1 MLQMAAVLF
10 AILCAAWL
18 PMSLQQI
25 VPADLGGL
33 SGFCPVSQEALRV
46 LPSSGFTRS
55 VLQPFT
61 TTTLA
66 GSQEPLPL
74 AANLTEC
81 LFQSYDPAF
90 DAIIGDNRTVYQVGP
105 TRSEPWAV
113 ESPAYL
119 PGITLPNLVVGRTVQ
134 AFRKGRILVV
144 TAVLSFMEE
153 IFRLFTLIASFRSA
167 EHVYGMRCNSVMC
180 GPPT

>member
-18 PMSLQQI
+18 PISLQQI
-25 VPADLGGL
+25 VPADLGL
-33 SGFCPVSQEALRV
+33 SGYCPVSQQALRV

-61 TTTLA
+61 NTTLA

-74 AANLTEC
+74 AANLTDC
-81 LFQSYDPAF
+81 LFQSYDAAF

-119 PGITLPNLVVGRTVQ
+119 PGTTLPNLVAERTVPSRVGEPHIGDHGSIGLHGGY
-134 AFRKGRILVV
+134 F
-144 TAVLSFMEE
+144 
-153 IFRLFTLIASFRSA
+153 
-167 EHVYGMRCNSVMC
+167 
-180 GPPT
+180 